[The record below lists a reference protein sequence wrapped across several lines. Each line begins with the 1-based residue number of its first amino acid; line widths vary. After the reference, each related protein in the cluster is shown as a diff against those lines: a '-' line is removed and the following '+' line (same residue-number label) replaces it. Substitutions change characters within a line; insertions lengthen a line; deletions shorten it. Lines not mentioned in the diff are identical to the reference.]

1 MNEAILRAD
10 IQEFINRNLNV
21 DIPTLL
27 FQKSSFPD
35 VSSKELAEQI
45 EAKQKAKKKLPTWFA
60 LKNCYF
66 ANKLNIS
73 QTSSELTAKYKANLV
88 SGNYLADLTAGFGV
102 DTHAFCKVAKH
113 VFHIEKNE
121 ILSKIAKSNFEQM
134 GVSNIN
140 FITGNGIQFL
150 TDLKVK
156 LDWIYIDPSRRSNT
170 NKKVYYLSDCEPD
183 ITKHLDLFFF
193 NSDNILVKTGPLL
206 DLTIGIS
213 QLKHIRQIH
222 IIAVDNDVK
231 EVLWELKNRFEGEP
245 LIKTVNLTKEHNEVF
260 EFSAQDEKQAIP
272 EFSDPQEYL
281 YEPNVAVLKSGA
293 FKLISERL
301 KVNKLHIHSHLYTA
315 TELLRFPGRVFRI
328 KQVISY
334 NKKEV
339 KKLGLTQANVST
351 RNFPDS
357 VSVIRKKLKLKD
369 GGTNYL
375 FFTKNYLDK
384 LIVVHC
390 VKSTAQ

>member
-1 MNEAILRAD
+1 MNKAILRAD
-10 IQEFINRNLNV
+10 VQAFINNNLNV
-21 DIPTLL
+21 DIPSLL
-27 FQKSSFPD
+27 FQKSSFSE

-121 ILSKIAKSNFEQM
+121 VLSEIAKRNSREM
-134 GVSNIN
+134 GISNID
-140 FITGNGIQFL
+140 FIAGDGIEFL
-150 TDLKVK
+150 YNLKIK
-156 LDWIYIDPSRRSNT
+156 LDWIYVDPSRRSNT

-183 ITKHLDLFFF
+183 ITKHLDLFFSK
-193 NSDNILVKTGPLL
+193 SDNILIKTGPLL

-222 IIAVDNDVK
+222 IIAVNNDVK
-231 EVLWELKNRFEGEP
+231 EVLWELKNGFEGES

-272 EFSDPQEYL
+272 EFSKPQEYL
-281 YEPNVAVLKSGA
+281 YEPNAALLKSGA

-301 KVNKLHIHSHLYTA
+301 QVNKLHTNSHLYTS
-315 TELLRFPGRVFRI
+315 TKILNFPGRVFRI

-339 KKLGLTQANVST
+339 KQLGLTQANVST

-357 VSVIRKKLKLKD
+357 VSIIRKKLKLKD

-375 FFTKNYLDK
+375 FFTKNHLDK

-390 VKSTAQ
+390 VKIEAQ

>member
-1 MNEAILRAD
+1 MNKAILRAD
-10 IQEFINRNLNV
+10 VQAFINNNLNV
-21 DIPTLL
+21 DIPSLL
-27 FQKSSFPD
+27 FQKSSFSE

-121 ILSKIAKSNFEQM
+121 VLSEIAKRNSREM
-134 GVSNIN
+134 GISNID
-140 FITGNGIQFL
+140 FIAGDGIEFL
-150 TDLKVK
+150 YNLKIK
-156 LDWIYIDPSRRSNT
+156 LDWIYADPSRRSNT

-183 ITKHLDLFFF
+183 ITKHLDLFFSK
-193 NSDNILVKTGPLL
+193 SDNILIKTGPLL

-222 IIAVDNDVK
+222 IIAVNNDVK
-231 EVLWELKNRFEGEP
+231 EVLWELKNGFEGES

-272 EFSDPQEYL
+272 EFSKPQEYL
-281 YEPNVAVLKSGA
+281 YEPNAALLKSGA

-301 KVNKLHIHSHLYTA
+301 QVNKLHTNSHLYTS
-315 TELLRFPGRVFRI
+315 TKILNFPGRIFSI
-328 KQVISY
+328 QKVISY

-339 KKLGLTQANVST
+339 KQLGLTQANVST

-357 VSVIRKKLKLKD
+357 VSIIRKKLKLKD

-375 FFTKNYLDK
+375 FFTKNHLDK

-390 VKSTAQ
+390 VKIEAQ